1 MLRVGELDVTVR
13 VSDRR
18 RTVQLTVERD
28 ATVTALIPPTTDDEK
43 LAAVITAKGP
53 WIYARLRERAEIGK
67 LRRPREF
74 VPGEGFLYLGR
85 SYRLL
90 LVREAQCPVRLHRGR
105 LELRREDVDDA
116 SRQIVHWYRH
126 LGEAWLRR
134 RIEPWA
140 QRMQIEVTALRVLPL
155 GYRWGS
161 CTVDGKLNVHWAAM
175 QLPPVLIDYVLVH
188 ELAHIRHANHGA
200 EFWRTVERAMPD
212 YGARRDRLRCFGP
225 ELWLPENA
233 PVPSKKGPPCPSEP
247 H

>member
-1 MLRVGELDVTVR
+1 MEPQVLRVGDLDITVK

-28 ATVTALIPPTTDDEK
+28 ATVTALIPPATNGEK
-43 LAAVITAKGP
+43 LVAVITAKRP
-53 WIYARLRERAEIGK
+53 WLYARLRERAQTGE

-74 VPGEGFLYLGR
+74 VSGEDFLYLGR

-90 LVREAQCPVRLHRGR
+90 LVSEAQHPVRLHHGR
-105 LELRREDVDDA
+105 LELRRDSVDDA
-116 SRQIVHWYRH
+116 PRHLVGWYRH
-126 LGEAWLRR
+126 LGGQWLRK

-140 QRMQIEVTALRVLPL
+140 QRMQIEVSALRVMPL

-161 CTVDGKLNVHWAAM
+161 CSIDSKLNLHWAAM

-200 EFWRTVERAMPD
+200 EFWRSVERAMPD
-212 YGARRDRLRCFGP
+212 CHARRDRLRLIGP
-225 ELWLPENA
+225 ELWLP
-233 PVPSKKGPPCPSEP
+233 PSGSK
-247 H
+247 